1 MKKIILIRVLAIIVL
16 SLILFSDGIQTHDL
30 FYLLIAVFIIGVPW
44 YKLFKKIIF
53 IIRIYRLTSLNNS
66 LNSNNTV
73 I

>member
-44 YKLFKKIIF
+44 YKLFKK
-53 IIRIYRLTSLNNS
+53 
-66 LNSNNTV
+66 
-73 I
+73 